1 MKKLLLLSILFVWI
15 VELNAQNQQV
25 LDEAVKLKNSLD
37 AYMKQQVGN
46 TPLTDKEKWMF
57 QKMDSLQKLNAALQN
72 SLKNCGQTK
81 QEQRSV
87 STEPT
92 LPFSIFFSSN
102 SKVLDA
108 RSKIQIEV
116 LFKQINNRN
125 IRIQAFTDAYGSQA
139 YNEKLAAA
147 RLEVIC
153 NYLKAL
159 GYTGSI
165 EILPYTF
172 DNSAN
177 GQKSSFS
184 RRVDISF

>member
-1 MKKLLLLSILFVWI
+1 M
-15 VELNAQNQQV
+15 NAQNQQV

-72 SLKNCGQTK
+72 SLKNCGQTP
-81 QEQRSV
+81 QTIGNVTTQHS
-87 STEPT
+87 
-92 LPFSIFFSSN
+92 LPFSIFFTFNSS
-102 SKVLDA
+102 VLDA
-108 RSKIQIEV
+108 KSKMQLDL
-116 LFKQINNRN
+116 LFKELNNRN

-139 YNEKLAAA
+139 YNKKLAAA
-147 RLEVIC
+147 RLEVIS